1 MIRRPIRLAV
11 AAFAVAAVGLTA
23 CGSSGTTSGTLSAP
37 RTMQIEMRDIAFSP
51 TTVDVKAGET
61 VRFVFANKGAVT
73 HDALIGN
80 SDAQVAHEAEMRE
93 MQGMDQGHGAD
104 GDESAVTVE
113 PGKTGEITH
122 TFTDGDELLIGCHEE
137 GHYAAGM
144 QIKIRLT

>member
-1 MIRRPIRLAV
+1 MIRRPIRFAIAGLAV
-11 AAFAVAAVGLTA
+11 ATVGLTA
-23 CGSSGTTSGTLSAP
+23 CGSSATTSGTLSSP

-61 VRFVFANKGAVT
+61 VRFIFTNKGAVT

-80 SDAQVAHEAEMRE
+80 EDAQVAHEAEMRE
-93 MQGMDQGHGAD
+93 MNGMDQGHGAE
-104 GDESAVTVE
+104 GDEGAVTVE